1 MKFFLFVNG
10 FRFYCFTKL
19 SLYDILFSIGVDFM
33 DFRSKK
39 YILLDLDGTLTD
51 TEEGVVNAFLYSLSK
66 IGVTVE
72 DRSTMRWIIG
82 PPIIESYKRMLS
94 CSEEEAKKLLDGYRE
109 YYNDRGIWENRLYD
123 GIEEML
129 LKLHES
135 GKILF
140 TATSKPD
147 VFAQRILDKHGVSKY
162 FKHIYGSKL
171 DGSISTKEDVL
182 NSIIDGEGIDI
193 SECVLVG
200 DTKYDII
207 GARELGMDVIGIRWG
222 FGTEEE
228 FVQYPPDKLLT
239 TPRDVLDELIG

>member
-1 MKFFLFVNG
+1 
-10 FRFYCFTKL
+10 
-19 SLYDILFSIGVDFM
+19 M
-33 DFRSKK
+33 DFSSKK

-82 PPIIESYKRMLS
+82 PPIIESYKKMLS
-94 CSEEEAKKLLDGYRE
+94 CSDEEARTLLAGYRE
-109 YYNDRGIWENRLYD
+109 YYNDTGIWENKLYD
-123 GIEEML
+123 GVFEML
-129 LKLHES
+129 RKLHEG
-135 GKILF
+135 GKVLF

-147 VFAQRILDKHGVSKY
+147 VFAKRILDKHGASKY

-193 SECVLVG
+193 SDCVLIG

-222 FGTEEE
+222 FGTDEE
-228 FVQYPPDKLLT
+228 FVQFPPDMLLE
-239 TPRDVLDELIG
+239 TPEDVLAALGV